1 MNNKEIIKKFK
12 EQYENS
18 GIAKYKHMCRCGH
31 SVVIYPFE
39 KRIKKLC
46 SWCGEYV
53 YINER
58 EEFKDKLMKLLGGI
72 KK

>member
-1 MNNKEIIKKFK
+1 
-12 EQYENS
+12 
-18 GIAKYKHMCRCGH
+18 MCRCGH

>member
-1 MNNKEIIKKFK
+1 MNSKEIIKKSD
-12 EQYENS
+12 E
-18 GIAKYKHMCRCGH
+18 IAKYKHMCRCGH

>member
-1 MNNKEIIKKFK
+1 MTRERLGKRIDEVIKYSCGCK
-12 EQYENS
+12 
-18 GIAKYKHMCRCGH
+18 CGH

-39 KRIKKLC
+39 KRTKKIC
-46 SWCGEYV
+46 TWCGEYV

-58 EEFKDKLMKLLGGI
+58 EEFKDKLRNLLGGI

>member
-1 MNNKEIIKKFK
+1 MTNRELKKRTDEI
-12 EQYENS
+12 S
-18 GIAKYKHMCRCGH
+18 KYSYRCKCGH

-39 KRIKKLC
+39 RRIKKLC

-58 EEFKDKLMKLLGGI
+58 EKFKDRLNVRRNEK
-72 KK
+72 